1 MREEGKKSRER
12 NGRNRS
18 GAITGN
24 GEGGMEEKKKGNR
37 HTWRGVVV
45 SGVRQ

>member
-24 GEGGMEEKKKGNR
+24 GEGGYGGEKERKSPYMA
-37 HTWRGVVV
+37 WR
-45 SGVRQ
+45 SG